1 MALITTALFRM
12 VGGTD
17 TASFSPSRNPDMNV
31 KETTN
36 YNGITV
42 TQAYGGKIY
51 TNERYGK
58 QLEFELTYTNL
69 SEADKGKL
77 EAIINNS
84 AVKGRKG
91 AFQFSPD
98 NGTTYYTVRFTDNS
112 LEFTQ
117 TAYSIYSVSFKI
129 RQEVA

>member
-1 MALITTALFRM
+1 MALITSVLFRM

-31 KETTN
+31 KQKTD

-42 TQAYGGKIY
+42 SQAYGGKIY
-51 TNERYGK
+51 TNERFGK
-58 QLEFELTYTNL
+58 QLEYELTYTNL

-98 NGTTYYTVRFTDNS
+98 GGSTYYTVRLVENG

-117 TAYSIYSVSFKI
+117 TAYSIYSVSFTI
-129 RQEVA
+129 RQEI